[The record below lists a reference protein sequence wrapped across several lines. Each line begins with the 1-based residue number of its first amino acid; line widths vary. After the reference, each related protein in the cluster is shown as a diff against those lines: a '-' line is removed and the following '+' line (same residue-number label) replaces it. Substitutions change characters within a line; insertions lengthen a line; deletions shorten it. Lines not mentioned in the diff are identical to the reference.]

1 MGLLFPSIKMI
12 IISVIPNVL
21 PLVVTAG
28 LMGYL
33 NIPLKPSTILV
44 FSIAFGI
51 TIDATTHFM
60 STFRRELLHT
70 KKTLREALSH
80 TIMEVGLSMIYTM
93 VALFAGYMIF
103 MFSRFEG
110 TQALGW
116 LTAVTLLSGL
126 VANLFLL
133 PALILT
139 FEKGLNPKEELK
151 ETVIELPD
159 ETED

>member
-1 MGLLFPSIKMI
+1 
-12 IISVIPNVL
+12 
-21 PLVVTAG
+21 
-28 LMGYL
+28 
-33 NIPLKPSTILV
+33 
-44 FSIAFGI
+44 
-51 TIDATTHFM
+51 
-60 STFRRELLHT
+60 
-70 KKTLREALSH
+70 
-80 TIMEVGLSMIYTM
+80 
-93 VALFAGYMIF
+93 
-103 MFSRFEG
+103 RFEG

-139 FEKGLNPKEELK
+139 FEKDLNPKEELK